1 MKRRNIVFLYLAFA
15 VAVWANAQN
24 RNWQKGTLLET
35 EQTKVR
41 DGSTRHTSSNG
52 NDNGN
57 NYSQNS
63 TTTTTENYDTY
74 QVFTIDA
81 GQKIYVSRERL
92 LFPWSKPALATVGEE
107 VKFAVE
113 KNNLYIMGEDGKQHK
128 SGIVKVS
135 MKPSPAQ

>member
-1 MKRRNIVFLYLAFA
+1 MKRRNIVFLCLTVA

-41 DGSTRHTSSNG
+41 DGSTRHTTSNG
-52 NDNGN
+52 DNS
-57 NYSQNS
+57 SQTS

-113 KNNLYIMGEDGKQHK
+113 KNNIYIMGEDGKQHK

>member
-1 MKRRNIVFLYLAFA
+1 MKRSKSLFA
-15 VAVWANAQN
+15 CMMLTMTIWASAQT

-41 DGSTRHTSSNG
+41 DGSTRNTSRDDDSHR
-52 NDNGN
+52 
-57 NYSQNS
+57 
-63 TTTTTENYDTY
+63 TTTTTDNYDTY

-81 GQKIYVSRERL
+81 GGKTYVARERL
-92 LFPWSKPALATVGEE
+92 FFPWSKPALATVGEP

-128 SGIVKVS
+128 TGVVKVS
-135 MKPSPAQ
+135 MKAVQ